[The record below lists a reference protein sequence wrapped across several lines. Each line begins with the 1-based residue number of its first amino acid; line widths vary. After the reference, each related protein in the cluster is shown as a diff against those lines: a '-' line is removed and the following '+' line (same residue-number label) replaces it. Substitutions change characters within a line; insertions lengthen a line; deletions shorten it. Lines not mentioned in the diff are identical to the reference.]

1 MLSQRISILSLLALT
16 AVNCARIDELG
27 SKFFKKEGTA
37 AVKGQITGLTGQNL
51 TLSVNGESYVVAGSP
66 VEFTSQ
72 LKNGDT
78 YTLAI
83 AAQPQGPQQ
92 LCAFTSETTGVAN
105 GGVIPFTL
113 QCSTG
118 TQTIAGNV
126 TGLTGTGLQLQL
138 NGAEILPVS
147 GTNFT
152 FATRITDGQP
162 FNVQVKVQPSSPV
175 QICTPEHNVGI
186 VAGANVTSVS
196 ILCSTVPYSVGGY
209 VNALAN
215 GASVTLQINGGQN
228 TVRTSD
234 GFFLFPTPLAD
245 QTDFDVTVLTQP
257 TGQTCSVQNG
267 SGVIDGRG
275 SYATYI
281 QCSSTS
287 YSVSGTVSGLSGG
300 YVTLVT
306 SAGEYA
312 PVVANGAFTLS
323 RKFAAGSAYAVEVF
337 RNPPLPAQTCTV
349 TNGTGTNISGDVGSV
364 NVICSTTGY
373 TVGGPVTGLTGSGLV
388 LRLNGTSDVVV
399 PVASTSYTFANS
411 VASGGAYSVAVL
423 SQPAGLKCSV
433 TPLTATGS
441 VSTAN
446 ITNVAVTCQNGY
458 TVGGTVTGLAGTNL
472 VLRNTVNGATS
483 DFVISGNSFTFPELL
498 VTGDTYSTQVLNH
511 PESPYQSCGMS
522 NSGGTIASANITN
535 ISVSCSTIT
544 VQFAAA
550 TSNANEA
557 SGTIDI
563 PINISPAS
571 ARPLNLTL
579 ALAAGNAAA
588 GVDFGFLTPTI
599 AVPVGATSVNAQI
612 QVFGDTDFEPS
623 ETVIINLAGVD
634 KAALGTTLNHTHTI
648 TNDDGV
654 TSTKLVVTNSGSNF
668 TAGGNTMITVQV
680 QDALN
685 NVATTDSSTQIILT
699 PTGSTATLTYG
710 GTCSGCGVAGGV
722 ATVTV
727 VNGSATVTVANT
739 KAETFQ
745 ISVSDSGPLTDPSP
759 VSLTTSPGPATQLVI
774 SQAPS
779 NTTAGG
785 TTSMTIE
792 VRDANNNVVTNA
804 TTAITFD
811 PTLAGTIT
819 GVTTGTGD
827 GSYSAAGGAETI
839 TVVGGVATITLG
851 NTTAQTYSIGIS
863 NNGGFGNPTAPNV
876 TVSAA
881 AASQLVLSSPAPD
894 FLSGASTSLT
904 VQVRDAHSN
913 VVTGDST
920 TEVTFTPSS
929 SGRVTNQSAGTF
941 VSGTGAAG
949 APRVVRVA
957 GGVAT
962 VTIENSVSETFT
974 VSFSAGALSVPS
986 PDSITTSAGAT
997 QIVVTQ
1003 AGGSLIAGQTTT
1015 LTVQVQT
1022 ASGTLVN
1029 TDNSAV
1035 ITFTPTNGASIT
1047 AVTAP
1052 AVHTSAPF
1060 DGANAAESVQVNGGV
1075 ATITLTSNTVGTFQV
1090 SISDGPGGLT
1100 DPANDTITVSGATG
1114 AVITKAEYF
1123 DINHNGKIDR
1133 VKITFD
1139 KNVDEATI
1147 SGDIT
1152 TQFLIAGYG
1161 GVALVSGACI
1171 DESYPTNGN
1180 CTDPGEVNDT
1190 ATNEIVWLSFT
1201 EGALYDTGA
1210 TPDLT
1215 GVNVS
1220 LRTTA
1225 AGGSCFIHTSAGDCN
1240 TQSAADFGTAAVAEA
1255 DKAPPVFVAAWSDP
1269 IIDAWQLKLQ
1279 FSEAVDLS
1287 SGVAACA
1294 GTATNAAFTYNNV
1307 SASGTS
1313 ALRTDFADSDGC
1325 DSTSGSY
1332 LIVPRVNSRF
1342 AHGDLKTDTIAL
1354 ASTFYDSLG
1363 QATIATTKTIGYDPN
1378 LELYYPVDAAAP
1390 ANDTDNTTVHD
1401 VTANNRHGAITGAVR
1416 VRDMGENNYSALKF
1430 DGDDYVTVT
1439 GYKGVTG
1446 TADRTI
1452 SAWVWSD
1459 HGHYNGTNHNRCAI
1473 VMWGGGSFYGMA
1485 LNHTSA
1491 IGQVGGLT
1499 QLAGGSLTNTSSRPV
1514 TSGGWMHVAITWA
1527 NDGTPDGSE
1536 AVLYVNGVAQSV
1548 TSAGGSMNTGNSMD
1562 VAFGRGQILTDAL
1575 FRGKIDEMRIYS
1587 RALTATEIKKLA
1599 VKVPGGLA
1607 AGYAMDDNS
1616 GASGSV
1622 ADFSGNGISTTNSGS
1637 TWTTDRY
1644 SLANSAMNFSS
1655 QHAEGDASR
1664 LPLGNADRT
1673 LCAWALTNS
1682 LPGSGTAKSIVGYG
1696 IDSTNT
1702 RISLSIANPA
1712 GHKLV
1717 LNTAT
1722 TNFFYTNY
1730 TMPTNTW
1737 VHFCAS
1743 NTGSSTAVLYINGE
1757 KFAPATNGSPSV
1769 NVSSG
1774 NIRIGGALGGG
1785 YDWDGKLDDVRVYN
1799 RALTDGEVKALA
1811 TELDRGLVAYY
1822 PLDESSSASVSDYSD
1837 SGNNGAGQGATGTQN
1852 LPQSTTNRN
1861 GQANGAM
1868 NFDGTDDR
1876 ISISS
1881 ITNMPMGANARTMCA
1896 WVKHATA
1903 NTDYEYIANYGAGS
1917 TGQKYGL
1924 MRFNSG
1930 TTPSLTF
1937 HSSDLSSPFSS
1948 HVNIWYHICGTSNGS
1963 NYHELFINGNRE
1975 GTLTY
1980 THNTTGTAFFI
1991 GSSFGTNNFQ
2001 NGAID
2006 DVRVYNRV
2014 LSTAEIREMSG
2025 FYPAHVANLGI
2036 WYDASRIGDTG
2047 NPNPGEGSD
2056 ISLWNDLSLN
2066 NRFADKS
2073 GASSSKPKFRN
2084 NVINGLPTVR
2094 FTAADGQRMDIN
2106 NFGRNLNTTQH
2117 TQLVAFRASGGLPGA
2132 ITSQSSGHNIFLYNA
2147 GPVLQSQIG
2156 GTYRSANTAY
2166 VDNTFVIAGLSY
2178 ANPAGTFYRNGVT
2191 DGTFSATAQSSTTA
2205 WRFGDASSALNG
2217 DVAELIIYDRVLTA
2231 AELEKVNCYYNKKYA
2246 IAVAGLVC
2254 E

>member
-1 MLSQRISILSLLALT
+1 MLPQRIAILSLLTLT

-27 SKFFKKEGTA
+27 SKFFKKEGA
-37 AVKGQITGLTGQNL
+37 ASVKGQIIGLTGQNL

-92 LCAFTSETTGVAN
+92 LCTFTSATTGVAS
-105 GGVIPFTL
+105 GGVIPFELT
-113 QCSTG
+113 CSTG
-118 TQTIAGNV
+118 TYTVAGNV
-126 TGLTGTGLQLQL
+126 TGLTGSGLQIQL
-138 NGAEILPVS
+138 NGGEIVPVS
-147 GTNFT
+147 AASFSFT
-152 FATRITDGQP
+152 TRITDRQG
-162 FNVQVKVQPSSPV
+162 FNVQVKQQPSSPV
-175 QICTPEHNVGI
+175 QICTPEFNVGI
-186 VAGANVTSVS
+186 IAGANVTDVS

-287 YSVSGTVSGLSGG
+287 YSVSGTVNGLSGG

-312 PVVANGAFTLS
+312 PVVANGAFMLS

-337 RNPPLPAQTCTV
+337 RNPALPAQTCTV

-399 PVASTSYTFANS
+399 PVGSTAYTFATS
-411 VASGGAYSVAVL
+411 VASGGSYSVAVL
-423 SQPAGLKCSV
+423 SQPAALKCSV

-579 ALAAGNAAA
+579 ALAAGSAAA
-588 GVDFGFLTPTI
+588 GVDFSFLTPTI
-599 AVPVGATSVNAQI
+599 TVPVGATSVNAQI

-668 TAGGNTMITVQV
+668 TAGGSTTITVQV

-685 NVATTDSSTQIILT
+685 NVATTDSSTQITLT
-699 PTGSTATLTYG
+699 PTGSTAMLTYG
-710 GTCSGCGVAGGV
+710 GTCSGCGVAGGA

-759 VSLTTSPGPATQLVI
+759 ISLTTSPGPATQLVI
-774 SQAPS
+774 SQAPG

-785 TTSMTIE
+785 STSMTIE

-819 GVTTGTGD
+819 GVTTGSGD
-827 GSYSAAGGAETI
+827 GSYGVAGGAETI

-851 NTTAQTYSIGIS
+851 NTTAQTYSIAIT
-863 NNGGFGNPTAPNV
+863 NNGGFANPGAPSV

-881 AASQLVLSSPAPD
+881 AANQLVLSSPAPD
-894 FLSGASTSLT
+894 FLASASTSLT
-904 VQVRDAHSN
+904 VQVRDTYGN
-913 VVTGDST
+913 VVVTDST
-920 TEVTFTPSS
+920 TEVTFTPSG
-929 SGRVTNQSAGTF
+929 SGRITNQSPGAF
-941 VSGTGAAG
+941 VSGDGSAG
-949 APRVVRVA
+949 TARVVRVA
-957 GGVAT
+957 SGVAT

-974 VSFSAGALSVPS
+974 VSFAAGGLSVPS
-986 PDSITTSAGAT
+986 PDSITASAGAT
-997 QIVVTQ
+997 KIAITQ
-1003 AGGSLIAGQTTT
+1003 AGGSFFAGGTTT

-1022 ASGTLVN
+1022 TSNTLVN
-1029 TDNSAV
+1029 TDGSTV
-1035 ITFTPTNGASIT
+1035 VTFDPTNSGTVSGITTGTLSTGSTGTPGAP
-1047 AVTAP
+1047 VG
-1052 AVHTSAPF
+1052 VM
-1060 DGANAAESVQVNGGV
+1060 VNGGV
-1075 ATITLTSNTVGTFQV
+1075 ATITLTNSVVETFEV
-1090 SISDGPGGLT
+1090 AITNGAGLT
-1100 DPANDTITVSGATG
+1100 NPPNDSITVTGATG
-1114 AVITKAEYF
+1114 AVITNAEYF

-1152 TQFLIAGYG
+1152 TQFLIAGYS

-1190 ATNEIVWLSFT
+1190 ATNEIFWLSFT

-1287 SGVAACA
+1287 AGVAACA
-1294 GTATNAAFTYNNV
+1294 GTVTNAAFTYNNI
-1307 SASGTS
+1307 SSSNTS
-1313 ALRTDFADSDGC
+1313 ALRTDFADNNGC
-1325 DSTSGSY
+1325 DSASGHY
-1332 LIVPRVNSRF
+1332 YIIPRVNARF

-1354 ASTFYDSLG
+1354 AATFYDSLG
-1363 QATIATTKTIGYDPN
+1363 QSTIATTKTIGYDPN

-1390 ANDTDNTTVHD
+1390 VSDTDNNTLHD

-1446 TADRTI
+1446 TADRTV

-1459 HGHYNGTNHNRCAI
+1459 HGFDGGGDHNRCNI
-1473 VMWGGGSFYGMA
+1473 MQWGGGNAFGMA
-1485 LNHTSA
+1485 LNHQGSNR
-1491 IGQVGGLT
+1491 GGLVL
-1499 QLAGGSLTNTSSRPV
+1499 LAGSNLQNKTNLPAAT
-1514 TSGGWMHVAITWA
+1514 GGWMHVAITWA
-1527 NDGTPDGSE
+1527 NDGTPDG
-1536 AVLYVNGVAQSV
+1536 ADAILYINGVAQAV
-1548 TSAGGSMNTGNSMD
+1548 ANAGGSMNTTSSSD
-1562 VAFGRGQILTDAL
+1562 VILGKGFTATDSL
-1575 FRGKIDEMRIYS
+1575 FRGKMDEMRIYS
-1587 RALTATEIKKLA
+1587 RALSAIEIKKLA
-1599 VKVPGGLA
+1599 VKVPSGLVA
-1607 AGYAMDDNS
+1607 HYPLDNDGAADFTGNGLNGSANNAATVTNDRYGSSNAAYTFNGASQRYPVVDNALLRPAVLTVSAWIWHSSWSTCISEDRTAISKPWTDAGYLIECDNTS
-1616 GASGSV
+1616 GKISWDV
-1622 ADFSGNGISTTNSGS
+1622 YRNGTFARVGILPALVTNG
-1637 TWTTDRY
+1637 
-1644 SLANSAMNFSS
+1644 
-1655 QHAEGDASR
+1655 
-1664 LPLGNADRT
+1664 
-1673 LCAWALTNS
+1673 
-1682 LPGSGTAKSIVGYG
+1682 
-1696 IDSTNT
+1696 
-1702 RISLSIANPA
+1702 
-1712 GHKLV
+1712 
-1717 LNTAT
+1717 
-1722 TNFFYTNY
+1722 
-1730 TMPTNTW
+1730 TW
-1737 VHFCAS
+1737 VHV
-1743 NTGSSTAVLYINGE
+1743 TGTYDGRYAKFYANGTLIE
-1757 KFAPATNGSPSV
+1757 TNDAGGTFPITHTTQPFTIGGGP
-1769 NVSSG
+1769 VSS
-1774 NIRIGGALGGG
+1774 
-1785 YDWDGKLDDVRVYN
+1785 YYN
-1799 RALTDGEVKALA
+1799 GR
-1811 TELDRGLVAYY
+1811 
-1822 PLDESSSASVSDYSD
+1822 
-1837 SGNNGAGQGATGTQN
+1837 
-1852 LPQSTTNRN
+1852 
-1861 GQANGAM
+1861 
-1868 NFDGTDDR
+1868 
-1876 ISISS
+1876 
-1881 ITNMPMGANARTMCA
+1881 
-1896 WVKHATA
+1896 
-1903 NTDYEYIANYGAGS
+1903 
-1917 TGQKYGL
+1917 
-1924 MRFNSG
+1924 
-1930 TTPSLTF
+1930 
-1937 HSSDLSSPFSS
+1937 
-1948 HVNIWYHICGTSNGS
+1948 
-1963 NYHELFINGNRE
+1963 
-1975 GTLTY
+1975 
-1980 THNTTGTAFFI
+1980 
-1991 GSSFGTNNFQ
+1991 
-2001 NGAID
+2001 ID

-2014 LSTAEIREMSG
+2014 LSDGEVKALATEPDRGLVAYYPLDDAAATARDYSGSGNDLTAVNGPTQATGYNGTPSGAYNFVAASSQYLTHPSGSNLPLGAATRTLCAWSRPVSLGSVQVIARHGDSITNQGSALFINSTGVPGLSAFNNFATSPLAAGSTWQHLCATYDGARASVIINGNIELSNQTFTMNTTGLAMYVGSADGNNYFNGPIDDVRIYNRALSLAEIRELSG
-2025 FYPAHVANLGI
+2025 FYPAHVANMSI
-2036 WYDASRIGDTG
+2036 WFDASRIGDTG
-2047 NPNPGEGSD
+2047 NLSPIDGSIFD
-2056 ISLWNDLSLN
+2056 NWKDLSLN
-2066 NRFADKS
+2066 GFDATRGNPS
-2073 GASSSKPKFRN
+2073 GNKPTFYN
-2084 NVINGLPTVR
+2084 SVINGLPAIR
-2094 FTAADGQRMDIN
+2094 YAGGQWLEN
-2106 NFGRNLNTTQH
+2106 SSFARNLNTTAH
-2117 TQLVAFRASGGLPGA
+2117 TQLSVFRASGGGA
-2132 ITSQSSGHNIFLYNA
+2132 ITAQKSGGGSHYRYNT
-2147 GPVLQSQIG
+2147 GPVLQSEIG
-2156 GTYRSANTAY
+2156 GVATNSNTAY
-2166 VDNTFVIAGLSY
+2166 VNNTPVIGGLTYS
-2178 ANPAGTFYRNGVT
+2178 NPNGVFYRNGAL
-2191 DGTFSATAQSSTTA
+2191 DGSFSQTAASKTSTWTFGGSDNGTTP
-2205 WRFGDASSALNG
+2205 FLTGDI
-2217 DVAELIIYDRVLTA
+2217 AEIVIYDRVLMA
-2231 AELEKVNCYYNKKYA
+2231 SELEKVNCYYNKKYA
-2246 IAVAGLVC
+2246 IAVTGLVC